1 MLNDSLWVFESC
13 LLGVSIPQNHMYIP
27 FTTLYSESNPHDTMQ
42 SPLFRMRYSQK
53 IKKDGT
59 LTLCKQNGIRAV
71 EKA

>member
-53 IKKDGT
+53 IKKMAFSPFA
-59 LTLCKQNGIRAV
+59 NRA
-71 EKA
+71 EYTQ

>member
-42 SPLFRMRYSQK
+42 SPLFHVRYSQK
-53 IKKDGT
+53 IEWDGT
-59 LTLCKQNGIRAV
+59 LTLCKRNGIRAV
-71 EKA
+71 ENA